1 MTFTIMCS
9 MNKVRA
15 RRSTSPRCRLRK
27 ILVEVTV
34 LGEIF
39 TLIFHA
45 KNFNWLFNSIN
56 ETLFG

>member
-45 KNFNWLFNSIN
+45 KNFN
-56 ETLFG
+56 